1 MKRLKRHR
9 GVTLVEV
16 LVSLILIGVIA
27 AGFLTFFSGSFN
39 NILRQRSQ
47 NAINFDIQESFEK
60 QLAESKKHEG
70 TGTDI
75 ETFTYQIGNGTKQ
88 SIDVKGTNLSYNDKI
103 KKIHLFAANAIETP
117 LGIPDMKV
125 SIPGGKRYYYAGKGI
140 TTPGGKVDTADIQKK
155 SKARIYTESGWFL
168 SDRSIGTSSSG
179 IVPVG
184 TIGKTGDGTVSQ
196 LVLPEMPT
204 DFQPLSKLETGIY
217 ITDDMRGKYLTFAAR
232 AINSYGRVGN
242 YQEADRIWIM
252 GLPVT
257 QNVRLHTDADLAL
270 LKNRNSTAIIPTD
283 NQPHTN
289 TEVRDYFN
297 DVAYGATIPVLNYKE
312 PAINQARQLIAL
324 DGRTMQFSNH
334 NFNNGYTTSVLIGNR
349 QQTGPLLTY
358 KLDNTLTWGINLEN
372 DGRIAIK
379 TVDTTT
385 ANNGGQEYI
394 QNVKLDY
401 SNDNSIQVRSAAK
414 NGSLG
419 IEIFINGQSVYNKTV
434 SLTRNRTTHNISSG
448 QIIFGGNTYINEFA
462 VYTESLNNSNI
473 QKLAEYFR
481 DKYKASQ

>member
-9 GVTLVEV
+9 GITLVEV

-168 SDRSIGTSSSG
+168 SDRTIGPGVSG

-184 TIGKTGDGTVSQ
+184 TIGKSGDGTVSQ

-204 DFQPLSKLETGIY
+204 DFKQLSKLETGIY

-289 TEVRDYFN
+289 TDVRDYFN

-324 DGRTMQFSNH
+324 DGHTMQFSNH

-358 KLDNTLTWGINLEN
+358 KLDDKLTWGINLEN

-379 TVDTTT
+379 TVDSTT
-385 ANNGGQEYI
+385 ANNGGQEFI

-401 SNDNSIQVRSAAK
+401 SNDNSIQVRSSAK
-414 NGSLG
+414 NGALG

-434 SLTRNRTTHNISSG
+434 AINRGGVTHDISSG
-448 QIIFGGNTYINEFA
+448 QIIFSGKTYINEFA
-462 VYTESLNNSNI
+462 IYMQSLSDSDI
-473 QKLAEYFR
+473 QKLAKYFSE
-481 DKYKASQ
+481 KYKAS

>member
-9 GVTLVEV
+9 GITLVEV

-358 KLDNTLTWGINLEN
+358 KLDDKLTWGINLEN

-379 TVDTTT
+379 IVDSTT
-385 ANNGGQEYI
+385 ANNGGQEFI

-414 NGSLG
+414 NGALG

-434 SLTRNRTTHNISSG
+434 ALNRGGVTHNISSG
-448 QIIFGGNTYINEFA
+448 QIAFGGNTYINEFA
-462 VYTESLNNSNI
+462 VYTQNMSDSDI
-473 QKLAEYFR
+473 QKLAVYFR
-481 DKYKASQ
+481 DKYKAS

>member
-1 MKRLKRHR
+1 MKRLKRRR
-9 GVTLVEV
+9 GITLVEV

-60 QLAESKKHEG
+60 QLTESKKREG

-103 KKIHLFAANAIETP
+103 KKIHLFAANAVEVP
-117 LGIPDMKV
+117 LDIPDLKV
-125 SIPGGKRYYYAGKGI
+125 SIPTGKRYYYTGKGI

-155 SKARIYTESGWFL
+155 SKTRIYTESGWFL
-168 SDRSIGTSSSG
+168 SDRSIGTGVSD

-184 TIGKTGDGTVSQ
+184 TIGKKGDGTISQ
-196 LVLPEMPT
+196 TLFPEMPT
-204 DFQPLSKLETGIY
+204 DFRQLSKSETGVY

-242 YQEADRIWIM
+242 YHEADRIWVM

-270 LKNRNSTAIIPTD
+270 LKNGNTTSLIPTD
-283 NQPHTN
+283 NQLHTN

-297 DVAYGATIPVLNYKE
+297 DVVYGATIPVLNYKE
-312 PAINQARQLIAL
+312 PAINQTRQ
-324 DGRTMQFSNH
+324 
-334 NFNNGYTTSVLIGNR
+334 
-349 QQTGPLLTY
+349 
-358 KLDNTLTWGINLEN
+358 
-372 DGRIAIK
+372 
-379 TVDTTT
+379 
-385 ANNGGQEYI
+385 
-394 QNVKLDY
+394 
-401 SNDNSIQVRSAAK
+401 
-414 NGSLG
+414 
-419 IEIFINGQSVYNKTV
+419 
-434 SLTRNRTTHNISSG
+434 
-448 QIIFGGNTYINEFA
+448 
-462 VYTESLNNSNI
+462 
-473 QKLAEYFR
+473 
-481 DKYKASQ
+481 

>member
-1 MKRLKRHR
+1 
-9 GVTLVEV
+9 
-16 LVSLILIGVIA
+16 
-27 AGFLTFFSGSFN
+27 
-39 NILRQRSQ
+39 
-47 NAINFDIQESFEK
+47 
-60 QLAESKKHEG
+60 
-70 TGTDI
+70 
-75 ETFTYQIGNGTKQ
+75 
-88 SIDVKGTNLSYNDKI
+88 
-103 KKIHLFAANAIETP
+103 
-117 LGIPDMKV
+117 MKV

-217 ITDDMRGKYLTFAAR
+217 ITDDMRGKYRTFAAR

-419 IEIFINGQSVYNKTV
+419 VEIFINGQSVYNKTV
-434 SLTRNRTTHNISSG
+434 ALNRGGVTHNISSG

>member
-1 MKRLKRHR
+1 MKRLKRRR
-9 GVTLVEV
+9 GITLVEV

-125 SIPGGKRYYYAGKGI
+125 SIPGGKRYYYAGKGV
-140 TTPGGKVDTADIQKK
+140 TTPGGKVDTANIQKK

-168 SDRSIGTSSSG
+168 SDRSIGTSLSG

-204 DFQPLSKLETGIY
+204 DFQPLSKLETGVY

-358 KLDNTLTWGINLEN
+358 KLDDKLTWGINLEN

-379 TVDTTT
+379 TVDSTT
-385 ANNGGQEYI
+385 ANNGGQEFI
-394 QNVKLDY
+394 QNVKLDF

-414 NGSLG
+414 NGALG
-419 IEIFINGQSVYNKTV
+419 IEVFINGQSVYNKPV
-434 SLTRNRTTHNISSG
+434 ALNRGGTTHNISSG
-448 QIIFGGNTYINEFA
+448 QIVFGGNTYINEFA
-462 VYTESLNNSNI
+462 IYTQNLSDSDI
-473 QKLAEYFR
+473 QKLAVYFR
-481 DKYKASQ
+481 DKYKAS

>member
-9 GVTLVEV
+9 GITLVEV

-75 ETFTYQIGNGTKQ
+75 ETFTYQIGSGTKR

-125 SIPGGKRYYYAGKGI
+125 TIPGGKRYYYAGKGI

-168 SDRSIGTSSSG
+168 SDRTIGPGVSG

-184 TIGKTGDGTVSQ
+184 TIGKSGDGTVSQ

-204 DFQPLSKLETGIY
+204 DFKQLSKLETGIY

-358 KLDNTLTWGINLEN
+358 KLDDKLTWGINLEN

-379 TVDTTT
+379 TVDSTT
-385 ANNGGQEYI
+385 ANNGGQEFI

-401 SNDNSIQVRSAAK
+401 SNDNSIQVRSSAK
-414 NGSLG
+414 NGALG

-434 SLTRNRTTHNISSG
+434 ALNRGGVTHNISSG

-462 VYTESLNNSNI
+462 VYTQNLSDSDI
-473 QKLAEYFR
+473 QKLAVYFR
-481 DKYKASQ
+481 DKYKASE

>member
-9 GVTLVEV
+9 GITLVEV

-60 QLAESKKHEG
+60 QLAESKKLEG

-75 ETFTYQIGNGTKQ
+75 ETFTYQIGNGGKQ
-88 SIDVKGTNLSYNDKI
+88 SIDVKGTNLSYNDRI

-117 LGIPDMKV
+117 LGLPDMKV
-125 SIPGGKRYYYAGKGI
+125 TIPGGKRYYYAGMGI

-168 SDRSIGTSSSG
+168 SDRAIGQGVSG

-184 TIGKTGDGTVSQ
+184 TIGKSGDGTVSQ
-196 LVLPEMPT
+196 TVYPEIST
-204 DFQPLSKLETGIY
+204 DFKQLSKLETGIQ

-242 YQEADRIWIM
+242 YQEADRIWVM
-252 GLPVT
+252 GLPLT
-257 QNVRLHTDADLAL
+257 QNLRIHTDADLAL
-270 LKNRNSTAIIPTD
+270 LKNGNTTSIIPTD
-283 NQPHTN
+283 NRSHTN

-297 DVAYGATIPVLNYKE
+297 DVVYGATIPVLNYKE
-312 PAINQARQLIAL
+312 PAINQTRQLIAL

-358 KLDNTLTWGINLEN
+358 KLDDTLTWGINLEN

-481 DKYKASQ
+481 DKYKASE